1 MRCFCGCPC
10 VHLYEHPCASMCIYK
25 CACMCLCGCV
35 LCVLLCPCIFW
46 GVTSCNL
53 WNLCS
58 PPAAPAVLRALA
70 TGLPG
75 KSVCICIFVC
85 MATHVLLCSC
95 LCVVHVLT
103 DVCVCW
109 RGRLQCSRCPEDPS
123 FIFGDLGLEATCTRT
138 DTSTD
143 TSSNNKGNNSN
154 SWHLPLLY

>member
-1 MRCFCGCPC
+1 MYEYTCGFLCVIVYVGTCVAVCACFCGCPC

-53 WNLCS
+53 CNLCS
-58 PPAAPAVLRALA
+58 PPAAPAVLRALT

-109 RGRLQCSRCPEDPS
+109 EREAPVLQVSRRPKLHIRGSR
-123 FIFGDLGLEATCTRT
+123 A
-138 DTSTD
+138 
-143 TSSNNKGNNSN
+143 
-154 SWHLPLLY
+154 